1 MRRKKYLVIPCLI
14 LIGFMANGE
23 GFRSQTYVAYIG
35 NQMDS
40 WKKTIQEMERLK
52 SAEPDIL
59 PDLVNFQYG
68 YIGWA
73 IGINLKKEAAGILKE
88 AESNL
93 SELEKSGYS
102 PSWINAYKSAFYG
115 FKISLNPIKAPFLGP
130 KSMEH
135 ANTAV
140 KKDPDNY
147 FAYVQLGNIYFYMPA
162 AFGGSK
168 KTALEYL
175 LKAEKLI
182 EKDPVRLKENWNYL
196 SLLVFIGQVRIEIK
210 EYEAARTTI
219 EKIMKIEPRFSWVRD
234 ELYPQ
239 LLNKIKN
246 NK

>member
-1 MRRKKYLVIPCLI
+1 MLFT
-14 LIGFMANGE
+14 GFIASGE
-23 GFRSQTYVAYIG
+23 GFRSQIYQAYIG

-40 WKKTIQEMERLK
+40 WKKTIQEMEQQK
-52 SAEPDIL
+52 SGEPDIL
-59 PDLVNFQYG
+59 PDLVNYQYG

-73 IGINLKKEAAGILKE
+73 IGMDRKKEAAGVLKD
-88 AESNL
+88 AELNL

-135 ANTAV
+135 A
-140 KKDPDNY
+140 KKATENDPDNW
-147 FAYVQLGNIYFYMPA
+147 FGYVQLANVYFYMPA
-162 AFGGSK
+162 GFGGSK

-175 LKAEKLI
+175 LKAEKMI
-182 EKDPVRLKENWNYL
+182 ERDPGNLKENWNYL
-196 SLLVFIGQVRIEIK
+196 SMLVFIGQARMEIK
-210 EYEAARTTI
+210 EFEAAGKTF
-219 EKIMKIEPRFSWVRD
+219 EKILKIEPRFSWVRD